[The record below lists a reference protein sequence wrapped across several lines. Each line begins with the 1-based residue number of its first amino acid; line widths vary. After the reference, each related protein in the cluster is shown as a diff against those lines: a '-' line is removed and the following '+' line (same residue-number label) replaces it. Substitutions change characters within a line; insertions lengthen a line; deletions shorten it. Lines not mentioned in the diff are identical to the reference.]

1 MLKKIQERT
10 FEEIKKGLLDNTSLE
25 IPIKYFLVNWFPKQ
39 RVSDEILT
47 NALMAFDK
55 KYGLDHITILSGK
68 RVVAV
73 RFWWQKHWVK
83 EGENA

>member
-1 MLKKIQERT
+1 MLEKIQERT
-10 FEEIKKGLLDNTSLE
+10 FKEIKEGLLDKTSLE
-25 IPIKYFLVNWFPKQ
+25 ISVKYFLVNWFPKQ